1 MIKEKYVSLIFT
13 VGFYKVCK
21 NCLLFLV
28 ILLDLI
34 DAFLHSCQFMNV
46 FDTVAFFMNVFDIE
60 INVLKD
66 TQREQAPSNKTQALT
81 KSTNMGVWV
90 VGTSN

>member
-28 ILLDLI
+28 VLL
-34 DAFLHSCQFMNV
+34 AFLHSCQFMNV

-66 TQREQAPSNKTQALT
+66 TQREKAPSNKTQALT